1 MKLTYIPKSGNYAG
15 KVHEPHLYEDGYY
28 VVSETR
34 FVRDYVKVKTL
45 NEVFECYK
53 KGFKV
58 RMSYLGINPSL
69 ISPASI
75 KVI

>member
-1 MKLTYIPKSGNYAG
+1 M
-15 KVHEPHLYEDGYY
+15 
-28 VVSETR
+28 VSETR